1 MYRALA
7 LEQHVQRGKVTD
19 VSQMNKK
26 GAQAALPSAR
36 ANRPFG
42 LSSGGGGE
50 PMNPILKPPG
60 ALFWKCYRSWVSVW
74 AARGSADACRLYLTP
89 LVPCGPFQGES
100 GVQRGYVSC

>member
-42 LSSGGGGE
+42 LSSGGVGGAHE
-50 PMNPILKPPG
+50 PDTETSRSTFLEMLQELGECMGRPG
-60 ALFWKCYRSWVSVW
+60 LR
-74 AARGSADACRLYLTP
+74 
-89 LVPCGPFQGES
+89 
-100 GVQRGYVSC
+100 